1 MKTKLRS
8 GNYIMYDNR
17 YFQIYSIS
25 DEFPTLNTI
34 EFGIGVVDWNNI
46 SPIPITEELL
56 VKCPQ
61 FEIQKCLSWS
71 TGKEVKYNVYLFDK
85 FEYNAIQDNWYY
97 GNNIIEI
104 KHLHKLQNCVQDF
117 TNQELTIEI

>member
-1 MKTKLRS
+1 MIDKKDLRI

-56 VKCPQ
+56 VKCG
-61 FEIQKCLSWS
+61 FE
-71 TGKEVKYNVYLFDK
+71 
-85 FEYNAIQDNWYY
+85 QDDELDYRFRL
-97 GNNIIEI
+97 GI
-104 KHLHKLQNCVQDF
+104 KHDPDFITYDLDDNMYSIHDSWINTTIKSLHQLQNLYYAL
-117 TNQELTIEI
+117 TKQELTIEI